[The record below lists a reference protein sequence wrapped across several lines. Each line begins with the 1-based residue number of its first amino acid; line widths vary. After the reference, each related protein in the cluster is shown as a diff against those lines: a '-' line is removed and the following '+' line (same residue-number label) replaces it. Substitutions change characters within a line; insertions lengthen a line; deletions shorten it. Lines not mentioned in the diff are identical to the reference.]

1 MKSKEFTKI
10 KNGLR
15 DKTFLQLCKVH
26 GLKEPEREFK
36 FHEKRKWR
44 FDFAFPLEKIA
55 IEVQGGI
62 FLNKSGHNTGLGL
75 LQDYEKYNN
84 AVILG
89 WRVLQ
94 INSPD
99 LNKVETMEMIK
110 KIFENKEMNYSQNN
124 NLFEV

>member
-1 MKSKEFTKI
+1 MNSKEFNKI
-10 KNGLR
+10 KNTLR

-36 FHEKRKWR
+36 FHPKRRWR

-62 FLNKSGHNTGLGL
+62 FMKKSGHNSGIGI

-84 AVILG
+84 AVISG

-110 KIFENKEMNYSQNN
+110 KLFLNEENNYSEKIK
-124 NLFEV
+124 LF